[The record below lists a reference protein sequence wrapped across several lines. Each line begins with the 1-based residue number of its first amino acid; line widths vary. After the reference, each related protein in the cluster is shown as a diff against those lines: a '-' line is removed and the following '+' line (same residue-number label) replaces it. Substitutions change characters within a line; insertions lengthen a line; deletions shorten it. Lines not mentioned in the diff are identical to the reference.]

1 MLGSNFFSDPG
12 RAAGPCNGRPVR
24 LCAPGCLKPVP
35 CWLCLSA
42 GQIIS
47 GPHSDLEFGKSRINL
62 DSNLT
67 SSTHQITDCN
77 TSNPAAPFRI
87 IAQSATRT
95 SSQWTELPSP
105 ESNWAQ
111 T

>member
-1 MLGSNFFSDPG
+1 MLGSRFFSDAACSWSVQ
-12 RAAGPCNGRPVR
+12 RASRPVVR
-24 LCAPGCLKPVP
+24 SRMSRACP
-35 CWLCLSA
+35 CRLCLSA

-67 SSTHQITDCN
+67 SSTHQITYCN

-105 ESNWAQ
+105 EANWAQ

>member
-1 MLGSNFFSDPG
+1 MLGSRFFSDPG

-24 LCAPGCLKPVP
+24 LCAPGYVEPVP
-35 CWLCLSA
+35 CRLCLSA

-67 SSTHQITDCN
+67 SSTHQLPT
-77 TSNPAAPFRI
+77 
-87 IAQSATRT
+87 ATRQIQQPR
-95 SSQWTELPSP
+95 SEPSRNRRRVHRHNGLNSPSP
-105 ESNWAQ
+105 EANWAQ